1 MYINVNTEKIGYE
14 KNFWFN
20 SFSFEAKYYKS
31 TLANILKEI
40 LKEIL
45 TPTVILNCYLHK
57 NLHGLV
63 LKENREGGGIGQ

>member
-14 KNFWFN
+14 KNFWLN

-31 TLANILKEI
+31 TLANILKEM
-40 LKEIL
+40 L